1 MRYDFWEPQHGKDIC
16 DRILCPVKADVK
28 RYCNKGYDILADR
41 GMQTAPKKRPVR
53 GTTAGV
59 FCMNDKNITV
69 KLKKI
74 PNFTEHNAQF
84 WQTSN
89 VEGF

>member
-1 MRYDFWEPQHGKDIC
+1 M
-16 DRILCPVKADVK
+16 KAAVK

-59 FCMNDKNITV
+59 FSMNDKNITV

-74 PNFTEHNAQF
+74 PNNNAQF